1 MLKPKRQPEPGGSRP
16 QSSNNRAGNATVT
29 LCSIAGHFLLPTI
42 YRSSM
47 RLTHN
52 KRLILEALSNPDYL
66 EHGPPPRSAA
76 NIARIVG
83 KCHRQVARTLRLMER
98 QGLVISETRPVPVWV
113 EIGRPGHQDKALRC
127 YWNAGRLEHDR
138 LAAAEWKRGSRAR
151 SEIALDKLLAL
162 DRRDPA

>member
-29 LCSIAGHFLLPTI
+29 LSSIAGRLLLPTI
-42 YRSSM
+42 CRTTM
-47 RLTHN
+47 RLTNN
-52 KRLILEALSNPDYL
+52 KRLILEALSSPDYL
-66 EHGPPPRSAA
+66 EWGPPPRSAA
-76 NIARIVG
+76 TIATIIG

-98 QGLVISETRPVPVWV
+98 QGLVISEKQAVQVWV
-113 EIGRPGHQDKALRC
+113 EIGRPGHRDKTLRC